1 MKVLIIAPH
10 MDDEVLGCGGT
21 IARHVDQGDQV
32 TICVVAHRVYDHRFD
47 AASQDEEMAACLS
60 AQEVLGY
67 QNLRFL
73 DLPDERLDEGVQRII
88 VPLEKVVGE
97 ADAEIVYVNHRG
109 DVNQDHQAVFRA
121 SMVACR
127 AYSDARP
134 RRLCSYE
141 VPSSTEQMPGIA
153 ESAFVPNHY
162 IDVSASLERKVEA
175 LMCYKREVR
184 PFPHPRSPEA
194 LRALAAKRG
203 SEVGAP
209 AAEAFIILRDLW
221 A

>member
-1 MKVLIIAPH
+1 MNVLVISPH

-21 IARHVDQGDQV
+21 IARHVDHGDTV
-32 TICVVAHRVYDHRFD
+32 TVCVVAHRVYDHHYD
-47 AASQDEEMAACLS
+47 ATAQEEEMACCLS
-60 AQEVLGY
+60 AQGVLGY

-73 DLPDERLDEGVQRII
+73 DLPDERLDEGVQQII
-88 VPLEKVVGE
+88 VPLEKVLEE
-97 ADAEIVYVNHRG
+97 AGPEIVYVNHRG
-109 DVNQDHQAVFRA
+109 DLNQDHQAVFRA

-127 AYSDARP
+127 AHGAKPP

-141 VPSSTEQMPGIA
+141 VPSSTDQMHGIVEA
-153 ESAFVPNHY
+153 AFVPNHY

-175 LMCYKREVR
+175 LMCYSREVR
-184 PFPHPRSPEA
+184 SFPHPRSPEG

-203 SEVGAP
+203 SEVGAT
-209 AAEAFIILRDLW
+209 AAEAFIILRDFW